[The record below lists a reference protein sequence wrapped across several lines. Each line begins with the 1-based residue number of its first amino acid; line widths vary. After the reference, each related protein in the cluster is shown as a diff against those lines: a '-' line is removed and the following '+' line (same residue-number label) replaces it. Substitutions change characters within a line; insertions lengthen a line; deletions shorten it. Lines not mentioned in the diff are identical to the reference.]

1 MCIWEYNIKLYLKE
15 IELQIVEWDILTQNM
30 VHSRVLL
37 KKVMIFS
44 SYIWGKEFVNELRS
58 W

>member
-1 MCIWEYNIKLYLKE
+1 
-15 IELQIVEWDILTQNM
+15 M